1 MKEIELDG
9 DREEGLRRFALVA
22 PLLEEGLSS
31 SEATERR
38 LRILERE
45 EI

>member
-31 SEATERR
+31 SDIYCIIETAEVAK
-38 LRILERE
+38 
-45 EI
+45 